1 MLLCCPLIPYSVV
14 HLGFHHIFWRL
25 NHLSCLAAAGAVKRW
40 KGQTKHSSNAP
51 SFSDDDGKRDF
62 WTKNARHWQGYAIF
76 ELLIFSLNPQEHS
89 STLTRVTKDSSLHCS
104 KGNNVPFSHSDCGQI
119 LDNHWLTVLN
129 RRDSL
134 SLITGSRY
142 LRWPRHACQG
152 LCRGAVSLHLH
163 DGVLKFRTPPV
174 WGPLRTPVPE

>member
-1 MLLCCPLIPYSVV
+1 MLLCCPLIPCSVV

-40 KGQTKHSSNAP
+40 KGRTKRSSNAP

-62 WTKNARHWQGYAIF
+62 WTKKRQALTGICHIWTFNIEF
-76 ELLIFSLNPQEHS
+76 EPPEHS
-89 STLTRVTKDSSLHCS
+89 STLTRATKDSSLHCS

-129 RRDSL
+129 RHDSL
-134 SLITGSRY
+134 SFITGSRY

-152 LCRGAVSLHLH
+152 LGRGAVSLHLH
-163 DGVLKFRTPPV
+163 DGVLNFRTPPV
-174 WGPLRTPVPE
+174 QGPLRTPVPE